1 MQDSANIHINSSI
14 EFEKIYNLHWEKV
27 YLQCV
32 NKLNDSVVAKDLT
45 QDIFRSL
52 WERYDDLIITV
63 SIEHYLARATKFR
76 ILEHIR
82 NESVKRKH
90 DQALGEIF
98 NPATNTTEDD
108 LNYRELSD
116 RLQSLIDFLPKQCKR
131 VFTLSKIDGLS
142 NKEISSELQ
151 ITERTVEYHI
161 TRAYAFIRKNLKE
174 FSYLFVF
181 FATFVA
187 LVKICI
193 S

>member
-1 MQDSANIHINSSI
+1 MQDSANIEVNSSA
-14 EFEKIYNLHWEKV
+14 EFEDVYNLHWEKV

-98 NPATNTTEDD
+98 NPTTNTTEED
-108 LNYRELSD
+108 LSYKELAD
-116 RLQSLIDFLPKQCKR
+116 RLQFLIDFLPKQCKK

-161 TRAYAFIRKNLKE
+161 TKAYIFIRKNLKE
-174 FSYLFVF
+174 YSYLFVF
-181 FATFVA
+181 FATFA
-187 LVKICI
+187 KMVKLYIF
-193 S
+193 